1 MPTHQRPVVVVGAGP
16 YGLAAAAH
24 LAARGAALRVF
35 GEPMAGWRDHMPAGM
50 FLKSTPRASNI
61 SAPTAGHR
69 LADYRAARGLP
80 PVGDRYPVPIAEFI
94 AYGAWFQQARVPE
107 VERCSVLGIE
117 YDHGVFRLRLDTG
130 EEVLGRAVVLATGL
144 RAFAHAPAVLTAVRQ
159 AGLASHTSDH
169 PDLGR
174 FAGRRVAVIGAGQSA
189 LESAALLA
197 EAGARPTLLAR
208 TARLRFGDTPETD
221 LPGERPAP
229 VRARYPGSELGPG
242 WHLLGYCRAPW
253 AFRHLPDDARARRV
267 RTVLGPA
274 GAWWLRER
282 VEDGAVPL
290 LTGCSV
296 ESARERAGTVRL
308 RLRLPGRTDELEADH
323 VLAATGYRVDVERL
337 GVLDEGLRRAVRRT
351 PDGAPR
357 LSGAFE
363 SSVPGL
369 YFTGLSAANS
379 FGPLLRFVCGTDFA
393 ARRISTALT
402 DGARD

>member
-1 MPTHQRPVVVVGAGP
+1 MPTHQLPVAVVGAGP

-24 LAARGAALRVF
+24 LTARGAAPRVF

-61 SAPTAGHR
+61 SAPAAGHR
-69 LADYRAARGLP
+69 LADHRAARGLP
-80 PVGDRYPVPIAEFI
+80 PVGDRYPVPIAEFL
-94 AYGAWFQQARVPE
+94 AYGTWFQERWVPG
-107 VERCSVLGIE
+107 VERCAVLDIG

-130 EEVLGRAVVLATGL
+130 EEVRSRAVVLATGL
-144 RAFAHAPAVLTAVRQ
+144 RAFAHVPGVLAAVRQ
-159 AGLASHTSDH
+159 EGFASHTSDH
-169 PDLGR
+169 ADLGR
-174 FAGRRVAVIGAGQSA
+174 LAGRRVAVLGAGQSA

-208 TARLRFGDTPETD
+208 TARLRFGTAPDTD
-221 LPGERPAP
+221 LPGQRPAT

-242 WHLLGYCRAPW
+242 WNLLGYCRAPW
-253 AFRHLPDDARARRV
+253 AFRHLPDDVRSGRV

-282 VEDGAVPL
+282 IEDAGVPV

-296 ESARERAGTVRL
+296 ESARERAGAVQVRL
-308 RLRLPGRTDELEADH
+308 RGATGALEVDH

-337 GVLDEGLRRAVRRT
+337 GVLDPGLRRAVRRT
-351 PDGAPR
+351 AEGAPR
-357 LSGAFE
+357 LSGDFE

-369 YFTGLSAANS
+369 YFTGLAAADT

-393 ARRISTALT
+393 ARRISAALT
-402 DGARD
+402 DGAAA

>member
-1 MPTHQRPVVVVGAGP
+1 MPTHQLPVAVVGAGP

-24 LAARGAALRVF
+24 LTARGAAVRVF
-35 GEPMAGWRDHMPAGM
+35 GEPMAGWRAHMPAGM

-61 SAPTAGHR
+61 SAPAAGHR
-69 LADYRAARGLP
+69 LADFRAARGLP
-80 PVGDRYPVPIAEFI
+80 TVGDRYPVPIAEFI
-94 AYGAWFQQARVPE
+94 AYGTWFQQHCVPE
-107 VERCSVLGIE
+107 VERCSVLGIG

-130 EEVLGRAVVLATGL
+130 EELRSRAVVLATGL
-144 RAFAHAPAVLTAVRQ
+144 RAFAHAPGVLAAVRR

-169 PDLGR
+169 AELGHL
-174 FAGRRVAVIGAGQSA
+174 AGRRVAVIGAGQSA

-197 EAGARPTLLAR
+197 EAGAQPTLLAR
-208 TARLRFGDTPETD
+208 TPRLRFGTAPEAD
-221 LPGERPAP
+221 LPGERPAA

-242 WHLLGYCRAPW
+242 WHLLGYCKAPR

-282 VEDGAVPL
+282 IEDAGLPVV
-290 LTGCSV
+290 TGVSV
-296 ESARERAGTVRL
+296 ESARERAGAVRL
-308 RLRLPGRTDELEADH
+308 RLRGVTGDLEVDH

-337 GVLDEGLRRAVRRT
+337 GLLDEGVRRAVRRT
-351 PDGAPR
+351 ADGAPR
-357 LSGAFE
+357 LSDEFE

-393 ARRISTALT
+393 ARRVSAALT
-402 DGARD
+402 GGAPA